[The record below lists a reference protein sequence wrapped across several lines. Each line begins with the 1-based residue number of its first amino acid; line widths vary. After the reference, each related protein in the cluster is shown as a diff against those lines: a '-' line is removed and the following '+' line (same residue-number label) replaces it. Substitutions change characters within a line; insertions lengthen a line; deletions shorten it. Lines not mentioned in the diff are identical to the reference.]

1 MTGSFLKFVH
11 GDRICFF
18 KAFNLLPRMSS
29 LDNVALP
36 LVYAGVST
44 KQRRVRAQEMLELVL
59 GDRLKN
65 KPNQLSGGQRQRGN
79 C

>member
-1 MTGSFLKFVH
+1 
-11 GDRICFF
+11 
-18 KAFNLLPRMSS
+18 MSS

-44 KQRRVRAQEMLELVL
+44 KQRRVRAQEMLELVGL

-65 KPNQLSGGQRQRGN
+65 KPNQLSGDNVSAWQLLEP
-79 C
+79 